1 MSVSKMKG
9 SQMEAFRE
17 QGTQFTSFLSK
28 HQFMHSFIEGNQSES
43 LAKESEITEL
53 QQENLEKHEQFLEVA
68 AALKEEMKK
77 LEDMKSRHAAVKERV
92 DDVLQDEENIVPG
105 LECNSKRLVME
116 EIVETERVLF
126 KLTGEHKTATTMIVA
141 RQERNAGLIKE
152 ITKVEPTA
160 SATKRGVL
168 QDSSANIGAGSSAD
182 AKTWV
187 VEQELRDLEV
197 EKVRMGAL
205 VGALHKFT
213 GVFVTSVNR
222 TADGR
227 TLLGLKVEDSCE
239 AIVSLDSSMSVSD
252 LQVTRSE
259 VAVDT
264 AKVLCTACVLPTPQ
278 DLRQICFVL
287 TTMQKT
293 PAAIED
299 DLTALRR
306 KLLISRLSPTSVQV
320 TFPTG
325 VAARLAIHECYP
337 EVPNGVQAVAL
348 DGYGGWT
355 PQELEDL
362 RRDCN
367 CKSFRRLDD
376 MVVYLNN
383 ELA

>member
-1 MSVSKMKG
+1 MKG
-9 SQMEAFRE
+9 SQMEAFRA
-17 QGTQFTSFLSK
+17 QGAQFTSFLSK

-92 DDVLQDEENIVPG
+92 DDVLKDEENTVPG

-141 RQERNAGLIKE
+141 RQERNAGLRKE

-168 QDSSANIGAGSSAD
+168 QDSSANSANIGAGSSAD
-182 AKTWV
+182 AKTRV

-213 GVFVTSVNR
+213 GVCVTSVNR
-222 TADGR
+222 SADGR
-227 TLLGLKVEDSCE
+227 TLLGLKVEESCE

-264 AKVLCTACVLPTPQ
+264 AKVLCEACVLPTPQ
-278 DLRQICFVL
+278 DLRQVCFVL
-287 TTMQKT
+287 TTMQKA

-325 VAARLAIHECYP
+325 VAARLAIHACYP

-376 MVVYLNN
+376 MVAYLNN